1 MKLHLVKQS
10 AESEMEERRQDGKM
24 PGGETGSPLLFQ
36 CVMRRR
42 TGTRAYSVL
51 LVRLMVANNS
61 LSTNRKSVF
70 LCLFLATSGVFLKEI
85 LCFWPTYEYITII
98 SVGISLKCF
107 CGKLLKC
114 ECSNTVSNAGKSR
127 YVYHDQ
133 EKLCSASSFTKTLH
147 YSTLNFTRVGR
158 STVFP

>member
-1 MKLHLVKQS
+1 
-10 AESEMEERRQDGKM
+10 M
-24 PGGETGSPLLFQ
+24 PGGETGSQLLFQ

-61 LSTNRKSVF
+61 LSKNRKSVF
-70 LCLFLATSGVFLKEI
+70 LCLFLATSGVFLKD
-85 LCFWPTYEYITII
+85 FWPTYEYITII

>member
-1 MKLHLVKQS
+1 
-10 AESEMEERRQDGKM
+10 M
-24 PGGETGSPLLFQ
+24 PGGETGSQLLFQ

-42 TGTRAYSVL
+42 TGTRAHSVL

-61 LSTNRKSVF
+61 LSKNRKSVF
-70 LCLFLATSGVFLKEI
+70 LCLFLATSGVFLKD
-85 LCFWPTYEYITII
+85 FWPTYEYITII

-127 YVYHDQ
+127 YTFIMTKKSCVPLLLLR
-133 EKLCSASSFTKTLH
+133 KLYTTPL
-147 YSTLNFTRVGR
+147 
-158 STVFP
+158 